1 MQCHA
6 TRRCNVHISI
16 AHYIFF
22 SSVFCCC
29 CILHLIC
36 MNARHMHT
44 CGSHTANVAAKRPT
58 SQRRVM
64 RNCKRPPLSLS
75 LSFPMLFHANEVEW
89 HSNSNII
96 RSTMISSSGKQT
108 LNEKKP
114 TERNRDN
121 NNKKASR
128 MQLQAHSKIAIFRKR
143 LLSIILIMQ

>member
-1 MQCHA
+1 MPCHSALQCSYFHRA
-6 TRRCNVHISI
+6 L
-16 AHYIFF
+16 YIFF
-22 SSVFCCC
+22 FCFLLLLYSSFNMYECT
-29 CILHLIC
+29 
-36 MNARHMHT
+36 AQAHMRLAYSKRRSEAANDPT
-44 CGSHTANVAAKRPT
+44 PCDEELQTAT
-58 SQRRVM
+58 SI
-64 RNCKRPPLSLS
+64 SLS

-121 NNKKASR
+121 NNKNASR